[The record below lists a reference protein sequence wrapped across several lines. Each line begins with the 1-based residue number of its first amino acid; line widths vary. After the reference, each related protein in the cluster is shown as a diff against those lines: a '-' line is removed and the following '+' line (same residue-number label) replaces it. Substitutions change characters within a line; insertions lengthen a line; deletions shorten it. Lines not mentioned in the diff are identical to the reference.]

1 MLLAVTPAAL
11 LWPMKARCDAPTSP
25 AAPVRVCWT
34 ASLRNAPGDSR
45 PTALVRINSEAAETF
60 LIDTGAPRSLIGT
73 AAANRLRLNKSGDSG
88 TVYKVN
94 GADAI
99 EVDAGRFQIGDLPAL
114 RHFKLLTV
122 DNSALE
128 RSLDQRVDGVIGA
141 DLLSQCAVAFD
152 FGAHLVSLYYPGG
165 MTQDE
170 VRAAGFEDDQTTD
183 THLSETVGLPLYYV
197 SVGLTSGNRQ
207 TTELVR
213 LDTGSNA
220 TIIGFDAAQELALK
234 PFPEK
239 MEALTLNGTVSTRK
253 AIVDQISLQDIQWPN
268 QAVIYP
274 EFEIPGYPVC
284 LGMDTLGGCKMLLDF
299 SQHTAYFTPSQSH

>member
-1 MLLAVTPAAL
+1 M
-11 LWPMKARCDAPTSP
+11 
-25 AAPVRVCWT
+25 
-34 ASLRNAPGDSR
+34 
-45 PTALVRINSEAAETF
+45 
-60 LIDTGAPRSLIGT
+60 
-73 AAANRLRLNKSGDSG
+73 
-88 TVYKVN
+88 YKVN

-122 DNSALE
+122 DDSALE

-274 EFEIPGYPVC
+274 ESEIPGYPVC